1 MSLSTPFIQRPVATT
16 LLTMG
21 IALAGIMAFRLLP
34 VAPLPQIDFPAI
46 VVSAQMPGA
55 SPEVMASSVATPLER
70 HLGTIADVT
79 DMTSTSSQNST
90 TVQLLF
96 GLNRDI
102 DGAARDVQ
110 AAIVAARQDL
120 PTSLRSN
127 PVYRKFNASQAP
139 VIILS
144 LTSETLSQGQIYDA
158 AATVVQQKLSQL
170 EGVGNVQVQGSALPA
185 VRVELNPTALFHY
198 GIGLEDVRAA
208 LAAANA
214 NAPKG
219 AIENDKLHFQIYTN
233 DQASAAAQYKPL
245 LVAYRDGSPVR
256 LQDIAQ
262 VIDQQDG
269 AVENIRNYGLYNG
282 RPAISVIISQQPGA
296 NIIDTVDRVKAM
308 IPELEKSIPSTINL
322 QIANDR
328 SVTIRAS
335 LRQVERTLVG
345 AVFLVILV
353 VFLFLRD
360 WRSTLIPA
368 VAVPVSL
375 IGTFGAMY
383 LLGFSLDNF
392 SLMALT
398 IATGFVVDDAIVV
411 MENTTRHIE
420 AGMPRMKA
428 ALVGAREVGF
438 TVLSMS
444 LSLVAVFLPL
454 QLMGGLVGRLFHEF
468 TTTLTIAILISLVV
482 SLTTTPMMC
491 ARLLGRPAE
500 QPTFFLF
507 RWSERAF
514 EWMRGGYERTLSGA
528 LNHGLMMVVIIIATI
543 VLNVHFFIV
552 IPKGFFPQQDTGH
565 MRGAMRADQS
575 TSFQALKQKMIQ
587 AAAIIQADPAVATVV
602 ANINGGGNGPGAF
615 QGGASANFNITL
627 KPLAER
633 KASVDQVIARLRP
646 KFFEVKGT
654 QTFLQADQ
662 DIPTGGGRASNAQY
676 QYTLTG
682 DDLNA
687 LKTWSDK
694 LRRELQ
700 EVPEVVDVDTD
711 QQAGGLESEI
721 IVDRDSASRLGLQQS
736 EIDNALYDA
745 FGQRLVSTI
754 YNPLNQYHVVM
765 EVAPE
770 YWQSPDVLKDIYIST
785 SGGAV
790 SGTASTNAVAGTSVI
805 GKTAAPTA
813 AAVASDTARNA
824 AANALAN
831 TTHGG
836 ASTGSAVSTT
846 REAMIPLA
854 AFAHFGHGSTPTSV
868 AHQGTFAATTIS
880 FNLPVGEALDVATAA
895 IDRATKRIG
904 MPATIHGE
912 YAGSAKNFRQYQG
925 QMPLMLAGALLAVY
939 IVLGILYESYIHP
952 ITILS
957 TLPSAGLGALIAL
970 IMTGDQLTIIA
981 LIGILLLIG
990 IVKKN
995 AIMMVDFAL
1004 EAERTEGLSPREAII
1019 KACALRF
1026 RPIMMTTMAAIFG
1039 ALPLA
1044 LAAGDGTEMR
1054 RPLGISI
1061 VGGLVVSQLLTL
1073 YTTPI
1078 VYLYMERF
1086 RQWRKRRTGRKSQV
1100 PLRPRPMEAGV

>member
-1 MSLSTPFIQRPVATT
+1 MNLSAPFIQRPVATT

-96 GLNRDI
+96 GLDRDI

-120 PTSLRSN
+120 PTSLRTN

-144 LTSETLSQGQIYDA
+144 LTSDTLSQGQIYDA

-185 VRVELNPTALFHY
+185 VRVELNPTALFRY
-198 GIGLEDVRAA
+198 GIGLEGVRAA

-219 AIENDKLHFQIYTN
+219 AIETDKLHFQIYTN
-233 DQASAAAQYKPL
+233 DQASTAAQYKPL
-245 LVAYRDGSPVR
+245 LIAYRNGSPVR

-269 AVENIRNYGLYNG
+269 GVENIRNYGLYNG
-282 RPAISVIISQQPGA
+282 KPAISVIVSQQPGA
-296 NIIDTVDRVKAM
+296 NIIETVDRVKAM
-308 IPELEKSIPSTINL
+308 IPELEKSIPSTITL
-322 QIANDR
+322 QIAHDR

-335 LRQVERTLVG
+335 LKQVERTLVG

-353 VFLFLRD
+353 VFVFLRD

-428 ALVGAREVGF
+428 AFVGAREVGF

-454 QLMGGLVGRLFHEF
+454 QLMGGLVGRLFYEF

-500 QPTFFLF
+500 QPKFFLF

-514 EWMRGGYERTLSGA
+514 ERMRRGYQRSLATA
-528 LNHGLMMVVIIIATI
+528 LDHGLMMVVIIIATI
-543 VLNVHFFIV
+543 VLNIHFFIV

-575 TSFQALKQKMIQ
+575 TSFQSLKEKMIQ

-602 ANINGGGNGPGAF
+602 ANINGGGNGPGGP

-627 KPLAER
+627 KPLSER

-646 KFFEVKGT
+646 KFFAVKGT

-662 DIPTGGGRASNAQY
+662 DIPTGGGRAGNAQY

-682 DDLNA
+682 NDLND
-687 LKTWSDK
+687 LKLWSDK
-694 LRRELQ
+694 LRRALQ
-700 EVPEVVDVDTD
+700 DVPEVADVDTD
-711 QQAGGLESEI
+711 QQVGGLEAEV
-721 IVDRDSASRLGLQQS
+721 IVDRDSASRLGLEQS
-736 EIDNALYDA
+736 QIDNALYDA

-765 EVAPE
+765 EVAPQ
-770 YWQSPDVLKDIYIST
+770 YWQSPDVLKDIYVST

-790 SGTASTNAVAGTSVI
+790 SGSASTNAVAGTTVV
-805 GKTAAPTA
+805 GKTSTPTA
-813 AAVASDTARNA
+813 TAVANDTARNA

-831 TTHGG
+831 TARGG
-836 ASTGSAVSTT
+836 TSTGAAVSTAPET
-846 REAMIPLA
+846 MVPLS

-868 AHQGTFAATTIS
+868 AHQGTFAATTVS
-880 FNLPVGEALDVATAA
+880 FNLPVGEALDVATEA
-895 IDRATKRIG
+895 IDRTTKRIG

-912 YAGSAKNFRQYQG
+912 YAGTAKNFRQYQG
-925 QMPLMLAGALLAVY
+925 QMPLMLVGALLAVY

-1004 EAERTEGLSPREAII
+1004 DAERMEGLSPREAII

-1044 LAAGDGTEMR
+1044 LASGDGTEMR

-1073 YTTPI
+1073 YTTPV

-1086 RQWRKRRTGRKSQV
+1086 RQWRKRKTGRKSQI
-1100 PLRPRPMEAGV
+1100 PLRPRPMEAGA

>member
-1 MSLSTPFIQRPVATT
+1 MNLSAPFIQRPVATT
-16 LLTMG
+16 LLTLA
-21 IALAGIMAFRLLP
+21 IALAGTMAFRLLP

-46 VVSAQMPGA
+46 FVSASMPGA

-79 DMTSTSSQNST
+79 DMTSTSTENST
-90 TVQLLF
+90 SVQLIF
-96 GLNRDI
+96 GLDRDI

-120 PTSLRSN
+120 PTSLKSN
-127 PVYRKFNASQAP
+127 PVYRKFNGSSAP
-139 VIILS
+139 IIILS

-158 AATVVQQKLSQL
+158 AATVVQQKLSQI
-170 EGVGNVQVQGSALPA
+170 EGVGNVAVQGSALPA
-185 VRVELNPTALFHY
+185 VRIELNPTALFKY

-208 LAAANA
+208 LSAANA

-219 AIENDKLHFQIYTN
+219 AIEDDRLHFQVYTN
-233 DQASAAAQYKPL
+233 DQADRADQYKPL
-245 LVAYRDGSPVR
+245 IVAYRNGNPVR
-256 LQDIAQ
+256 LKDIAQ
-262 VIDQQDG
+262 VTDKLDG

-282 RPAISVIISQQPGA
+282 KPAISVVVTQQPGA
-296 NIIDTVDRVKAM
+296 NIIETVDRVKAM
-308 IPELEKSIPSTINL
+308 IPELENSIPSTINL
-322 QIANDR
+322 EVANDR

-335 LRQVERTLVG
+335 LKQVERTLVG

-353 VFLFLRD
+353 VFVFLRD

-392 SLMALT
+392 SLMSLT

-420 AGMPRMKA
+420 AGMPRMRA
-428 ALVGAREVGF
+428 AFVGAREVGF

-468 TTTLTIAILISLVV
+468 TITLTVAILISLVV

-491 ARLLGRPAE
+491 ARLLGRTPE
-500 QPTFFLF
+500 KPTSWFFG
-507 RWSERAF
+507 WSERIF
-514 EWMRGGYERTLSGA
+514 DWMRSSYERSLARAVDHGILMMAILAATIA
-528 LNHGLMMVVIIIATI
+528 LNVV
-543 VLNVHFFIV
+543 LFIV
-552 IPKGFFPQQDTGH
+552 IPKGFFPQQDTGQ

-575 TSFQALKQKMIQ
+575 TSFQSLKQKTIQ
-587 AAAIIQADPAVATVV
+587 TAAIIQADPAVSTVV
-602 ANINGGGNGPGAF
+602 TAINGGGGGPGGP
-615 QGGASANFNITL
+615 QGGASASFNVTL
-627 KPLAER
+627 KPLSER
-633 KASVDQVIARLRP
+633 KISVDGVIARLRP
-646 KFFEVKGT
+646 KFFQVKGT
-654 QTFLQADQ
+654 QTFLQANQ
-662 DIPTGGGRASNAQY
+662 DIPTGGGRASNSQY

-682 DDLNA
+682 DDLNE
-687 LKTWSDK
+687 LKTWSEK
-694 LRRELQ
+694 LRAALQ
-700 EVPEVVDVDTD
+700 SVPEVTDVDSD
-711 QQAGGLESEI
+711 QQAGGLESEVV
-721 IVDRDSASRLGLQQS
+721 VDRDSASRLGLSTS
-736 EIDNALYDA
+736 EIDSTLYDA

-770 YWQSPDVLKDIYIST
+770 YWQSPDILKDIYVST

-790 SGTASTNAVAGTSVI
+790 SGSASTNAVAGTTILNS
-805 GKTAAPTA
+805 TSAPTA
-813 AAVASDTARNA
+813 SAVANDAARNA

-831 TTHGG
+831 TTKGG
-836 ASTGSAVSTT
+836 ASTGAAVSVAQ
-846 REAMIPLA
+846 ESMIPLA
-854 AFAHFGHGSTPTSV
+854 AFAHFGHGTTPTQV
-868 AHQGTFAATTIS
+868 AHQGTFAATTIA
-880 FNLPVGEALDVATAA
+880 FNIPEGESLQAATAA
-895 IDRATKRIG
+895 IEKASERIQ
-904 MPATIHGE
+904 MPSTIHGE
-912 YAGSAKNFRQYQG
+912 YEGTAKNFRQYQG
-925 QMPLMLAGALLAVY
+925 QMPLMLVAGLLAVY
-939 IVLGILYESYIHP
+939 IVLGVLYESYFHP

-957 TLPSAGLGALIAL
+957 TLPSAGIGALIAL
-970 IMTGDQLTIIA
+970 WATGNQLTLIA
-981 LIGILLLIG
+981 FIGILLLIG

-1004 EAERTEGLSPREAII
+1004 EAERAEGLGPRAAII

-1044 LAAGDGTEMR
+1044 LASGDGTEMR

-1061 VGGLVVSQLLTL
+1061 VGGLIVSQLLTL
-1073 YTTPI
+1073 YTTPV
-1078 VYLYMERF
+1078 VYLYIERL
-1086 RQWRKRRTGRKSQV
+1086 RQWRKRVTGRTTTTPPRS
-1100 PLRPRPMEAGV
+1100 RPMEAGT

>member
-90 TVQLLF
+90 TVQMLF
-96 GLNRDI
+96 GLDRNI

-158 AATVVQQKLSQL
+158 AATVVQQKLSQI

-219 AIENDKLHFQIYTN
+219 ALENDQLHFQIYTN
-233 DQASAAAQYKPL
+233 DQATTAAQYKPL

-256 LQDIAQ
+256 LQDIAN
-262 VIDQQDG
+262 VIDKQDG
-269 AVENIRNYGLYNG
+269 AVENVRNYGLYNG
-282 RPAISVIISQQPGA
+282 RPAISVIVSQQPGA
-296 NIIDTVDRVKAM
+296 NIIETVDRVKAM
-308 IPELEKSIPSTINL
+308 IPELEKSIPRTINL

-335 LRQVERTLVG
+335 LKQVERTLVG

-353 VFLFLRD
+353 VFIFLRD

-375 IGTFGAMY
+375 IGTFGVMY
-383 LLGFSLDNF
+383 LLGFTLDNF

-428 ALVGAREVGF
+428 AFVGAREVGF

-454 QLMGGLVGRLFHEF
+454 QLMGGIVGRLFHEF
-468 TTTLTIAILISLVV
+468 TTTLTVAILISLVV

-491 ARLLGRPAE
+491 ARLLGRGSQTPASW
-500 QPTFFLF
+500 FF
-507 RWSERAF
+507 RWSERGF
-514 EWMRGGYERTLSGA
+514 DWLRGAYERTLTVA
-528 LNHGLMMVVIIIATI
+528 VDHGLMMMVIMIATI
-543 VLNVHFFIV
+543 VLNVHFFMV
-552 IPKGFFPQQDTGH
+552 IPKGFFPQEDTGH
-565 MRGAMRADQS
+565 ARGAMRADQS

-602 ANINGGGNGPGAF
+602 ANINGGGNGPGLQ

-646 KFFEVKGT
+646 KFFQVKGT

-662 DIPTGGGRASNAQY
+662 DIPSGGGRASNAQY

-682 DDLNA
+682 DNLND

-700 EVPEVVDVDTD
+700 QVPEVVDVDTD
-711 QQAGGLESEI
+711 QQVGGLEAEV
-721 IVDRDSASRLGLQQS
+721 IVDRDSASRFGLLQS
-736 EIDNALYDA
+736 EIDNTLYDA

-770 YWQSPDVLKDIYIST
+770 YWQTPDVLKDIYVST

-790 SGTASTNAVAGTSVI
+790 SGTAATNAVAGTTVI
-805 GKTAAPTA
+805 GKTAAPSA
-813 AAVASDTARNA
+813 AAVANDTARNA

-846 REAMIPLA
+846 REPMVPLA

-868 AHQGTFAATTIS
+868 AHQGSFAATTIS

-912 YAGSAKNFRQYQG
+912 YAGAAKTFRQYQG
-925 QMPLMLAGALLAVY
+925 QMPLMLVGALLAVY

-970 IMTGDQLTIIA
+970 IMTGNQLTIIA

-1004 EAERTEGLSPREAII
+1004 DAERTEGLSPREAIL

-1086 RQWRKRRTGRKSQV
+1086 RQWRKRKTGRKGQI
-1100 PLRPRPMEAGV
+1100 PLRPRPMEAGA